1 MYTNIDICNPNKL
14 LFITI
19 CTLSG
24 ILVAIYFDESRRQ
37 ISENFGES
45 HHCKNVNFENFGE
58 SHHCKDLKLENFGE
72 SHHCK
77 DLKLENFGESHHC
90 KDLKLENF
98 GESHHCKNLKLENF
112 GGFQLTMV
120 SPGLIKTSCKDL
132 CIIMI
137 ML

>member
-45 HHCKNVNFENFGE
+45 HHCKNKKFENFGE
-58 SHHCKDLKLENFGE
+58 
-72 SHHCK
+72 
-77 DLKLENFGESHHC
+77 
-90 KDLKLENF
+90 
-98 GESHHCKNLKLENF
+98 
-112 GGFQLTMV
+112 FQLKMV

>member
-45 HHCKNVNFENFGE
+45 HHCK
-58 SHHCKDLKLENFGE
+58 
-72 SHHCK
+72 
-77 DLKLENFGESHHC
+77 
-90 KDLKLENF
+90 DLKLENF

-112 GGFQLTMV
+112 GEFQLTMV
-120 SPGLIKTSCKDL
+120 SPGLKTSCKDL

>member
-14 LFITI
+14 LFITF

-24 ILVAIYFDESRRQ
+24 ILVAIYVDKSRRQ

-45 HHCKNVNFENFGE
+45 HHCKNVKFENFGE
-58 SHHCKDLKLENFGE
+58 SHHCKDLKFENFGE
-72 SHHCK
+72 
-77 DLKLENFGESHHC
+77 
-90 KDLKLENF
+90 
-98 GESHHCKNLKLENF
+98 
-112 GGFQLTMV
+112 FQLKMV

-132 CIIMI
+132 CVIMI

>member
-45 HHCKNVNFENFGE
+45 HHCK
-58 SHHCKDLKLENFGE
+58 
-72 SHHCK
+72 
-77 DLKLENFGESHHC
+77 
-90 KDLKLENF
+90 DLKLENF

-112 GGFQLTMV
+112 GEFQLTMV

>member
-77 DLKLENFGESHHC
+77 
-90 KDLKLENF
+90 
-98 GESHHCKNLKLENF
+98 NLKLENF

>member
-90 KDLKLENF
+90 K
-98 GESHHCKNLKLENF
+98 NLKLENF